1 MDDLLAARSQ
11 MAFSLGFHMI
21 FATFGIGLPLLM
33 VLAEGLWLRTGEE
46 VWLQLAKAWAK
57 GAAILFAVGA
67 VSGTVLSFELG
78 LLWPRFM
85 ELAGPIIGLPFSL
98 EGFAFFF
105 EAIFLGVYLYGWKH
119 ISARAHFLAG
129 VGVFLSGLASGIFVV
144 TVNAWMNTPTG
155 FDLGPDGSVIAI
167 RPLEAMLNP
176 SSFGQTL
183 HMSVASL
190 LATAFAVA
198 GVHAWRMRTAPDEVF
213 HRKALGLAL
222 AVAAVMTVA
231 QPITGH
237 VVGESVAHN
246 QPVKLAAMEGLWETH
261 EHGAPFII
269 GGIPDEVNETTSY
282 GIEIPY
288 LLSVLA
294 YSDPFHPVQGLSEVP
309 REDRPPVAVTH
320 FAYQLMLGSMA
331 VMGGLI
337 AVAGLLWVRRREL
350 PDQPWFLA
358 LTVFAGPW
366 GIIGIEAGWTATE
379 VGRQPWVIG
388 GVMRTSEA
396 VTPMPGLAGPFMAFT
411 MLYVVLG
418 FVTASLLLRQ
428 FHIYSPE
435 TGREVSHD
443 GR

>member
-1 MDDLLAARSQ
+1 MEDLFAARSQ

-33 VLAEGLWLRTGEE
+33 VLAEALWLRTGDA
-46 VWLQLAKAWAK
+46 VWLQLAKAWSK

-78 LLWPRFM
+78 LLWPHFM

-105 EAIFLGVYLYGWKH
+105 EAIFLGVYLYGWNH
-119 ISARAHFLAG
+119 VSARAHLLAG
-129 VGVFLSGLASGIFVV
+129 IGVFVSGFTSGIFVV
-144 TVNAWMNTPTG
+144 TVNAWMNTPAG
-155 FDLGPDGSVIAI
+155 FDLGPDGTVTAI

-183 HMSVASL
+183 HMSIASL

-198 GVHAWRMRTAPDEVF
+198 GVHAWRMRSAPNEAF

-222 AVAAVMTVA
+222 SVAAVMTVI
-231 QPITGH
+231 QPLTGH
-237 VVGESVAHN
+237 VVGENVAHT
-246 QPVKLAAMEGLWETH
+246 QPVKLAALEGLWETH
-261 EHGAPFII
+261 EEGAPFII
-269 GGIPDEVNETTSY
+269 GGIPNEETETTDY

-294 YSDPFHPVQGLSEVP
+294 YNDPFHPVKGLKEVP
-309 REDRPPVAVTH
+309 KEDRPPVAVTH
-320 FAYQLMLGSMA
+320 FAYQIMLGSMA

-337 AVAGLLWVRRREL
+337 AVAGVLYIRRRQL

-366 GIIGIEAGWTATE
+366 GVIGIEAGWTATE

-388 GVMRTSEA
+388 GIMRTSEA

-411 MLYVVLG
+411 LLYIVLA
-418 FVTASLLLRQ
+418 FVTSSLLLRQ
-428 FHIYSPE
+428 FHVHSPE
-435 TGREVSHD
+435 TGREVANA
-443 GR
+443 GI